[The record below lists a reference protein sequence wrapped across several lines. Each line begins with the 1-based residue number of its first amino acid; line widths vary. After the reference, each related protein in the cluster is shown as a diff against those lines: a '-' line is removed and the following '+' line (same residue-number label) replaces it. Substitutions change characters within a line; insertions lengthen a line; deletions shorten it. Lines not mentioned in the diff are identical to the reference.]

1 MKAII
6 LAALLLALMASACI
20 EDGGA
25 PPAGTATPGG
35 SISTVV
41 EGSPPAGSPGA
52 NAPVCAAGSTQRF
65 LEAQS
70 AASFKVYC
78 PTFLP
83 PGFALEDVRFEQ
95 TPQSGTPVPGPGAV
109 IATFRRDSP
118 QASVRLVQGRPALS
132 DITDVRTSSGGQP
145 ADTAYDGFDGSLFD
159 KGVLARSPDGF
170 THIISADGLT
180 ADDLQQVAA
189 GMQAVAP

>member
-1 MKAII
+1 MKPII
-6 LAALLLALMASACI
+6 LAALLLALLASACI

-25 PPAGTATPGG
+25 PPAGTATPTGP
-35 SISTVV
+35 ISTVA

-52 NAPVCAAGSTQRF
+52 TPVCAAGSTQRF

-83 PGFALEDVRFEQ
+83 AGFALEDVRFEQ

-132 DITDVRTSSGGQP
+132 DITDVRTSSGGEP

-170 THIISADGLT
+170 IHIISADGLT
-180 ADDLQQVAA
+180 ADDLQQIAA